1 MTVAESCLLVIQL
14 ANPARYSPIKHPNR
28 AKKIQSEVLNQM
40 VDLGY
45 VSRVEAEE
53 SLLDYW
59 NNTYDPLR
67 SSSETAY
74 LVKNDKAPYFSE
86 YIRQQLEESLF
97 GSLDYFRDG
106 LIVHTT
112 LDLEFQ
118 KEAEKQMN
126 GAYTSMNK
134 KFQKNVSD
142 RMGYINREYYT
153 VIESLS
159 LMFDLNSI
167 RLAGTRQKKESEE
180 LFNEIINPALNTAAF
195 LF

>member
-1 MTVAESCLLVIQL
+1 
-14 ANPARYSPIKHPNR
+14 
-28 AKKIQSEVLNQM
+28 M

-167 RLAGTRQKKESEE
+167 RLAGTRQKKRIRGT
-180 LFNEIINPALNTAAF
+180 L
-195 LF
+195 